1 MKEEVLK
8 QDALPFLLDC
18 TNKLVGNSL
27 KLLVEAL
34 WSLSFSQEAAVQ
46 LRTNTQFIEKVQ
58 AIAKDTGDEAMKKAT
73 DGLVWKL
80 VKGIEKKIILYLFN
94 KYFF

>member
-1 MKEEVLK
+1 LEI
-8 QDALPFLLDC
+8 
-18 TNKLVGNSL
+18 
-27 KLLVEAL
+27 
-34 WSLSFSQEAAVQ
+34 Q